1 MKNWCQFLS
10 LSVGFFYAPKKTL
23 NLLNDYFSHNLLL
36 FAFILSLLS
45 RFSFILA
52 RMMQQVTP
60 LYVIFV
66 AMIPYYIV
74 SFICF
79 SIILSFVSLQGK
91 ITDFKEF
98 WGLYFASDIVL
109 LIFLPVVMI
118 DMLFPQLS
126 LAVIFHFVVT
136 VWSGL
141 IKLFVLQKVFNIGF
155 SKTLVLSFLPIILVV
170 SWGIA
175 ALITFFNQ
183 ISVYFG

>member
-1 MKNWCQFLS
+1 MKNWWQFLS

-23 NLLNDYFSHNLLL
+23 NLLTDHFSHNLLL
-36 FAFILSLLS
+36 FGFITSLLS

-52 RMMQQVTP
+52 KMMQQGAQ
-60 LYVIFV
+60 LYVVFI
-66 AMIPYYIV
+66 AMIPYYIA

-79 SIILSFVSLQGK
+79 SIILSFVALQGK
-91 ITDFKEF
+91 IINFKEF

-118 DMLFPQLS
+118 DMLFPQFS
-126 LAVIFHFVVT
+126 LDVIFHSIVA

-141 IKLFVLQKVFNIGF
+141 IKLLVLQKAFNIGF
-155 SKTLVLSFLPIILVV
+155 SKTLVLSFLPIILVL

-175 ALITFFNQ
+175 TLITFFSQ
-183 ISVYFG
+183 LSVYFG